1 MLITSICYLNYD
13 KEEEGK
19 TQTTIL
25 YTLVESQTCRAE
37 HDTVYFALLV
47 IGKKMKLKAD
57 QTQSNVDIWTPKGP
71 QENSHEEYKT
81 KKFNH
86 HETYPSNIC
95 LVKNYY

>member
-25 YTLVESQTCRAE
+25 HTLVESQTCRAE

-57 QTQSNVDIWTPKGP
+57 KTQSNVDIWK
-71 QENSHEEYKT
+71 NSHVEYKT
-81 KKFNH
+81 KKFNQ
-86 HETYPSNIC
+86 HETYPCNIC
-95 LVKNYY
+95 LVKNYH